1 MSLLFTLAAALFA
14 SSSGPTANQGSYLAQ
29 RDTVVRNVFAG
40 SFDALT
46 DSADDGVGYQ
56 LELLFKEVE
65 RISAPPTFGD
75 RPYDFYSDAN
85 PNEMRK
91 AVHLVGR
98 LLRRLEVLAEE
109 WPDQMVLRHLSDR
122 CSVILAMNL
131 NSPIVRVIAALE
143 GLLLHTADWESY
155 ANRDNSLKSFQGEIT
170 DLIIIWRRLELSCWA
185 QLLQTQAVAFS
196 DGASVWWFRLYEVLV
211 PGARAALNEDRQ
223 SGTSTAVDNHALGV
237 IALLDKFVSSSPLGQ
252 FSARLR
258 LLRSFSRYLSLL
270 SSTSDDYPELER
282 LSRILASM
290 SQRYSLVEP
299 TVLASLDSQRA
310 KLETSIRDFIKLASW
325 KDVNVHALKSSA
337 QHTHRQLHRCI
348 RKFRAILRQPC
359 LPLLSS
365 PDAQHAASVEI
376 PSSAAEVATFARAFL
391 DALPASTEPA
401 SSTHLQNLP
410 STFEKFQKLLVSLR
424 SEFAHQFSSAL
435 NDLAVEIITTS
446 KELADETPGTLTEDN
461 AKAVKALLSRKKRA
475 WGELLKEMKRIGFS
489 NNVRSDVLARQLSLP
504 ALHSLAL
511 LPRYPPVSDATVE
524 AVQKIEG
531 YHFRLLI
538 TMPEL
543 RESLREHHE
552 DLSTRELQRGVG
564 FVESA
569 LSVALEGRA
578 R

>member
-1 MSLLFTLAAALFA
+1 
-14 SSSGPTANQGSYLAQ
+14 
-29 RDTVVRNVFAG
+29 
-40 SFDALT
+40 
-46 DSADDGVGYQ
+46 
-56 LELLFKEVE
+56 
-65 RISAPPTFGD
+65 
-75 RPYDFYSDAN
+75 
-85 PNEMRK
+85 MRK
-91 AVHLVGR
+91 AVQLVGR
-98 LLRRLEVLAEE
+98 LARRLQVLAEE
-109 WPDQMVLRHLSDR
+109 WPEQMVLQHLSDR
-122 CSVILAMNL
+122 CAVIFSMNL

-155 ANRDNSLKSFQGEIT
+155 ANRDNSLKSFQSEIT
-170 DLIIIWRRLELSCWA
+170 DLIIVWRRLELSCWA

-270 SSTSDDYPELER
+270 SSTSADYPELER

-290 SQRYSLVEP
+290 SERYALVESS
-299 TVLASLDSQRA
+299 VLGSLDSQRA
-310 KLETSIRDFIKLASW
+310 KLETNIRDFIKLASW

-365 PDAQHAASVEI
+365 PEAQHAASVEI
-376 PSSAAEVATFARAFL
+376 PHSDAESIATFARAFL
-391 DALPASTEPA
+391 DALPPPPFTPTSTP
-401 SSTHLQNLP
+401 LQNLP
-410 STFEKFQKLLVSLR
+410 STFAKFQKLLVSLR
-424 SEFAHQFSSAL
+424 SELAHQYSSAL

-446 KELADETPGTLTEDN
+446 KELAEETPGTLNEDN

-475 WGELLKEMKRIGFS
+475 WGELLKELKRIGFS
-489 NNVRSDVLARQLSLP
+489 NNVRPDILARQHSLP

-511 LPRYPPVSDATVE
+511 LPRNPPLPE
-524 AVQKIEG
+524 LAVQAVNKIEG
-531 YHFRLLI
+531 YHFRLLV

-543 RESLREHHE
+543 RESLRTHHE
-552 DLSTRELQRGVG
+552 DLSTRELQRGIG

-569 LSVALEGRA
+569 LSVAIEGRT